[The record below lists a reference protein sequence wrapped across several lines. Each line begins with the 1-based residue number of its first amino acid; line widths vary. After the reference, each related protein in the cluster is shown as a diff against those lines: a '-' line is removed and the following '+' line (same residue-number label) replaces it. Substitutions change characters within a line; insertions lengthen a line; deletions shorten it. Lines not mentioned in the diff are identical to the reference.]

1 MIFRLTLV
9 FLLFSLL
16 SCSKQDTSCSYN
28 TEFCN
33 FVNSKD
39 NDGAANV
46 MNIFLS
52 SIDSNESD
60 KAKIEYL
67 EKWLKC
73 KPCVMSIEVSC
84 VSCMFSL
91 PPQSGITIK
100 VSENGQ
106 IVRKLVYV
114 VMSKTPRSYIVD

>member
-33 FVNSKD
+33 FINSKD
-39 NDGAANV
+39 NDGATIV
-46 MNIFLS
+46 MNNFLT
-52 SIDSNESD
+52 SIDTNQSD

-73 KPCVMSIEVSC
+73 KPCISSIENVC
-84 VSCMFSL
+84 VSCAWSY
-91 PPQSGITIK
+91 PPLSYMDIK
-100 VSENGQ
+100 IIENGQ
-106 IVRKLVYV
+106 NVKKEVIVS
-114 VMSKTPRSYIVD
+114 MSKTPQGRIKD